1 MIRLAVVGDRN
12 TDHRTHRAI
21 DASLALLPSTV
32 INAEWIAS
40 DAAGLT
46 AIVEDLDGVWI
57 GPGSPYR
64 DDEAVLGA
72 IRTAREQ
79 GIPLVGT

>member
-1 MIRLAVVGDRN
+1 VIRTDQLDGRAISDFGAVV
-12 TDHRTHRAI
+12 
-21 DASLALLPSTV
+21 V
-32 INAEWIAS
+32 
-40 DAAGLT
+40 
-46 AIVEDLDGVWI
+46 

-64 DDEAVLGA
+64 NPEAALAA